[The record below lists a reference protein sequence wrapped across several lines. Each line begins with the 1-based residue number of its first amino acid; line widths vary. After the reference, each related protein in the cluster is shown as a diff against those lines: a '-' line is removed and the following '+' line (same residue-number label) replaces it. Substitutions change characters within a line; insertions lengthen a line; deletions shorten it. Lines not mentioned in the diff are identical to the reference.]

1 MRDNTVYIV
10 CRHNPHAKN
19 IANCVRKGSARA
31 DPIRPVFGEL
41 GGLPERRAAHG
52 FNLIPLLFFRA
63 LPRPE
68 IYPILFI
75 LASWPQLRSPARSF
89 ISPAHVPQ
97 ALAHANCSIPDILPY
112 LHPEWI
118 RLDSSERASGM
129 PMTEMTIV
137 NNKKCH
143 KPWLNNLKK
152 KKIKK
157 KEKHFF
163 EITILNAWPKLASGS
178 L

>member
-1 MRDNTVYIV
+1 MV

-19 IANCVRKGSARA
+19 ITNRVRKGSARA

-52 FNLIPLLFFRA
+52 FNLIPLLSFRA
-63 LPRPE
+63 LPRPT
-68 IYPILFI
+68 IRDLPHTVYSCQ
-75 LASWPQLRSPARSF
+75 LASRSPARSF

-97 ALAHANCSIPDILPY
+97 ALAHANCSIPDRLPY
-112 LHPEWI
+112 LRPEWI
-118 RLDSSERASGM
+118 RLDISERASGM

-143 KPWLNNLKK
+143 EPWLNNLKK
-152 KKIKK
+152 KKKK
-157 KEKHFF
+157 KG
-163 EITILNAWPKLASGS
+163 EIFL
-178 L
+178 